1 MQTPL
6 PFLDGLRHV
15 IRLYETSTQPICRK
29 YGLSR
34 VQGSILAFLYNN
46 PQYDTARYIA
56 QFRLLPKGN
65 VSRAVEESIQMG
77 LLAKTQ
83 DTSDRRCQHLHLLPA
98 AQDIAREM
106 IAAQHLCQEQLFCG
120 FSDAERESYLALM
133 QRIFQNAAAGNR
145 GDSAAQPDCR
155 PAD

>member
-46 PQYDTARYIA
+46 PQYDTARDIA

-83 DTSDRRCQHLHLLPA
+83 DTSDRRCQHLHLLPP
-98 AQDIAREM
+98 AQDIARDM